1 MKFKAGDRV
10 HVTSWNESN
19 VDFYATLR
27 DTVALGLYLMVDTSN
42 QDYEGFT
49 ILKPGHYHFG
59 KNKRD
64 FYTLATDEESPK
76 ERTINNL
83 DANAYETKLII
94 EDEEDTEAPEVQH
107 IKRENKIELDN
118 HYIIEVKKGLY
129 VALVTSNGYLKLTK
143 DIKKADVYEYKNA
156 AMKHAELFDGRILPI
171 KRYVEA
177 E

>member
-1 MKFKAGDRV
+1 MLMEFKAGDRV

-64 FYTLATDEESPK
+64 YYTLATDEE
-76 ERTINNL
+76 
-83 DANAYETKLII
+83 
-94 EDEEDTEAPEVQH
+94 DTEEPVIQR
-107 IKRENKIELDN
+107 ITDTVN
-118 HYIIEVKKGLY
+118 HPSHYNFGDIEVVDFIEQVTKHY
-129 VALVTSNGYLKLTK
+129 NSDVAYHIGNAIKYISRAPHKNGKE
-143 DIKKADVYEYKNA
+143 DIAKAKWYIERA
-156 AMKHAELFDGRILPI
+156 FD
-171 KRYVEA
+171 KWE
-177 E
+177 